1 MLRHIKRLLHDK
13 RGVSGLIIFAILLP
27 FLGAF
32 LIAVAQ
38 MIIIGIS
45 QTVVN
50 NAAFEGARIGAMKG
64 STTEARNAANNLGK
78 SILSNW
84 STNSRVNASIN
95 NGIITVTVEYT
106 FPRYSYF
113 SLENINIPTK
123 VQASSS
129 QRVENRP

>member
-1 MLRHIKRLLHDK
+1 MRHIKKLLHDK
-13 RGVSGLIIFAILLP
+13 RGMSGLIVFAILLP

-32 LIAVAQ
+32 LIAAAQ
-38 MIIIGIS
+38 LTIIGVS

-50 NAAFEGARIGAMKG
+50 NAAFEGARIGSIKG
-64 STTEARNAANNLGK
+64 STTEAIKAANNMGK
-78 SILSNW
+78 NILSNW

-95 NGIITVTVEYT
+95 NGVITVTVENT

>member
-1 MLRHIKRLLHDK
+1 MRNIKKLLNDK
-13 RGVSGLIIFAILLP
+13 RGMSGLIVFAILLP

-32 LIAVAQ
+32 LLAVAQ
-38 MIIIGIS
+38 MTIIGIS

-50 NAAFEGARIGAMKG
+50 NAAFKGARMGAMEE
-64 STTEARNAANNLGK
+64 STVAARNAANDLGK

-84 STNSRVNASIN
+84 DTNSRVNAYIS

-113 SLENINIPTK
+113 KLERINMPTK
-123 VQASSS
+123 VQASCS

>member
-1 MLRHIKRLLHDK
+1 MLRHIKKLTKDK
-13 RGVSGLIIFAILLP
+13 RGMSGLIIFLILLP
-27 FLGAF
+27 FLGTF
-32 LIAVAQ
+32 LLAIAQ
-38 MIIIGIS
+38 MITIGIS

-50 NAAFEGARIGAMKG
+50 NAAFEGARIGSMEA
-64 STTEARNAANNLGK
+64 STIAAINAANRLGK

-84 STNSRVNASIN
+84 DTKSRVNANIS

-113 SLENINIPTK
+113 SLENINMPPK

>member
-1 MLRHIKRLLHDK
+1 LLRHIKKLTKDK
-13 RGVSGLIIFAILLP
+13 RGMSGLIIFLILLP
-27 FLGAF
+27 FLGTF
-32 LIAVAQ
+32 LLAIAQ
-38 MIIIGIS
+38 MTTIGIS

-50 NAAFEGARIGAMKG
+50 NAAFEGARIGSMEA
-64 STTEARNAANNLGK
+64 STIAAINAANRLGK

-84 STNSRVNASIN
+84 DTKSRVNANIS

-113 SLENINIPTK
+113 SLENINMPPK